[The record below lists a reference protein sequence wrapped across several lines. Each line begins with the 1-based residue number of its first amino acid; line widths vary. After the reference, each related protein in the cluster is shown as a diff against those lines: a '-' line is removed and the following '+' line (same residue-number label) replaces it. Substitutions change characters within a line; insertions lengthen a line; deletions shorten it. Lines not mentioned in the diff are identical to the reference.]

1 MSCRYWPTDDI
12 TLIYKSDRRGTRIS
26 IRNDQ
31 KLYSLTIITQLFGQM
46 KCTVNPLTPMSDQ
59 DRISPTM
66 SIQYQPDK

>member
-1 MSCRYWPTDDI
+1 MSVHYWPTDDI

-31 KLYSLTIITQLFGQM
+31 KLYSLTIITQLFEQM

-59 DRISPTM
+59 DRISPYNVNTI
-66 SIQYQPDK
+66 STR